1 MTILFDNGHFVYKL
15 PHVCGVMVSVLASNV
30 VVCGVPATVGSN
42 KNYKIGVFCFAAKH
56 ITLRSKSK

>member
-30 VVCGVPATVGSN
+30 VVCADPTKTIKLAFSRLST
-42 KNYKIGVFCFAAKH
+42 
-56 ITLRSKSK
+56 

>member
-30 VVCGVPATVGSN
+30 VVCGVPLSDPT
-42 KNYKIGVFCFAAKH
+42 KTIKLVFSASRLS
-56 ITLRSKSK
+56 T